1 MIGVN
6 LIPQHVQLSQA
17 RRRRIQR
24 WSGAGI
30 VAAGLL
36 MIPLGLDWST
46 RAKAD
51 TLKQRYERS
60 VKAYQTLRTEL
71 RESDAAVERARTRI
85 ERAEAMASK
94 RAWSSM
100 LVMITDALPDGA
112 WLTTIETD
120 PPTPTGGTRSSRTT
134 NAKDPSDAPSVVMI
148 EAPSVVMIEAP
159 QALRLVGYAPKA
171 ADPLALV
178 SNLKNSG
185 VFERVDLKHSTRET
199 AVDGSYFRFEL
210 ICEW

>member
-24 WSGAGI
+24 WSGASL

-85 ERAEAMASK
+85 ERAEALGSK

-100 LVMITDALPDGA
+100 LMMITDALPDGA

-120 PPTPTGGTRSSRTT
+120 PPTPTGGTRNSRTT
-134 NAKDPSDAPSVVMI
+134 IAKIPSDSPSVVMI
-148 EAPSVVMIEAP
+148 EAPR
-159 QALRLVGYAPKA
+159 ALRLAGYAPEA

-199 AVDGSYFRFEL
+199 AVYGSYFRFEL
-210 ICEW
+210 TCEW